1 MCIMQCNPSTT
12 NCNEWF
18 QIFLISVFCC
28 YKCSKCCTEQVLQR
42 AFLLSPAFRFP
53 HQHGLSCPDSFQAR
67 QKPRQRSGHCIS
79 HPLPQIHT
87 KGKFVCFVQFSGS
100 MCTKCGSCVLK
111 WQEKQYIFQNGT
123 KKELILVI
131 ESTVNTVHNDVGL
144 TFSGGLDAYAQM

>member
-1 MCIMQCNPSTT
+1 M
-12 NCNEWF
+12 
-18 QIFLISVFCC
+18 
-28 YKCSKCCTEQVLQR
+28 LQR

-87 KGKFVCFVQFSGS
+87 KGKFVSFSLVAVCAQSVALVSSNG
-100 MCTKCGSCVLK
+100 KK
-111 WQEKQYIFQNGT
+111 KQYIFQNGT